1 VSWLTRALHSV
12 VARPRVYDACQLAA
26 GAGVVRRHLRGAII
40 PLRDSAKWVLDIGG
54 GTGASRAHWRADARY
69 LCLDYDPM
77 KLAGYRAKVPGGLAV
92 QADATA
98 VPLAD
103 GSVDAVVCTQVTHH
117 LTEAQLEQMIGEAA
131 RVLRAGAHFVM
142 LDAVWRPARVPG
154 RLLWRY
160 DRGSFPRTDVVL
172 REAMERHFEILRWE
186 EFSLWHA
193 YVVGVGRPRK

>member
-1 VSWLTRALHSV
+1 LHSV

-26 GAGVVRRHLRGAII
+26 GAGVVRRHLRGAIV

-54 GTGASRAHWRADARY
+54 GTGASRAHWGADARY
-69 LCLDYDPM
+69 LCLDLDPL
-77 KLAGYRAKVPGGLAV
+77 KLEGYRAKVAGGLAV

-117 LTEAQLEQMIGEAA
+117 LTDAQLDQMIAEAA
-131 RVLRAGAHFVM
+131 RVLRAGGHFVM
-142 LDAVWRPARVPG
+142 LDAVWRPARAPG

-160 DRGSFPRTDVVL
+160 DRGSFPRTDDVL
-172 REAMERHFEILRWE
+172 RQAMEKHFEILRWE
-186 EFSLWHA
+186 GFSLWHA
-193 YVVGVGRPRK
+193 YVVGVGQPRK